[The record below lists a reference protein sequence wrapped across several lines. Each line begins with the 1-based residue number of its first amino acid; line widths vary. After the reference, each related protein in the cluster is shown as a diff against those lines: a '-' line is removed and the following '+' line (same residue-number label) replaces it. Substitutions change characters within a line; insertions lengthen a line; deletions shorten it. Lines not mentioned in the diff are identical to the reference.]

1 MPPPGAES
9 TSTSPRGPACWF
21 IPTFVAVQIKRFYGL
36 PVEQPPRR
44 SIGELRVTITVVLRG
59 VSGAGKSTVA
69 AELASRLGWDLA
81 EGDGFPTP
89 ANTEELRSDQPLD
102 DDRWPWLRRLADWIG
117 RCEATDQDAA
127 VTRSALKRSCR
138 DLLRDGHPSV
148 WFMHVASD
156 PELIRARLGGWSG
169 HHMPPSLLDSQLATL
184 EPLEPDE
191 PGALDERI

>member
-1 MPPPGAES
+1 M
-9 TSTSPRGPACWF
+9 
-21 IPTFVAVQIKRFYGL
+21 
-36 PVEQPPRR
+36 EQPPRR
-44 SIGELRVTITVVLRG
+44 SIGALRVTITVVLRG

-81 EGDGFPTP
+81 EGDESPAP

-148 WFMHVASD
+148 RFIHVASD
-156 PELIRARLGGWSG
+156 PELIPARLGGCSG

-184 EPLEPDE
+184 EPDEPDEPDE
-191 PGALDERI
+191 PGAVVSGAASAGDVADLVLAALTRERGLLLPVQEASS